1 MGASRVL
8 TQANAK
14 QTERAAKMGALGQVA
29 TSLVLQGGKNMQSEG
44 QRQKVGKD
52 GKGMTKLGQDGVS
65 QVPDMETVR
74 GSFFSPVNEQG
85 QKVQGFGNRLGYSDF
100 MNISPF

>member
-1 MGASRVL
+1 MAD
-8 TQANAK
+8 
-14 QTERAAKMGALGQVA
+14 VA
-29 TSLVLQGGKNMQSEG
+29 TISSRSKEIGTMIAELI
-44 QRQKVGKD
+44 QKVGKD